1 MLQITQRK
9 DRKGTHAN
17 INLTLSEVVSGFSS
31 YPINKH
37 FVLNKKTTSWQSVH
51 VFIRRRSELRGK
63 QLIYLYVLTFDSHN
77 KLMRNVPDLIHRVGF
92 IVVVLLKKRIG
103 QNKRK
108 LQLYIHHE
116 KKKKAMKRIKR
127 AIKSLTIKSNTL
139 NPIFSNTRHMW
150 P

>member
-1 MLQITQRK
+1 
-9 DRKGTHAN
+9 
-17 INLTLSEVVSGFSS
+17 
-31 YPINKH
+31 
-37 FVLNKKTTSWQSVH
+37 
-51 VFIRRRSELRGK
+51 
-63 QLIYLYVLTFDSHN
+63 
-77 KLMRNVPDLIHRVGF
+77 MRNVPDLIHRVGF
-92 IVVVLLKKRIG
+92 IVVVLLKKRIR

-116 KKKKAMKRIKR
+116 KKKKKKANKRIKR